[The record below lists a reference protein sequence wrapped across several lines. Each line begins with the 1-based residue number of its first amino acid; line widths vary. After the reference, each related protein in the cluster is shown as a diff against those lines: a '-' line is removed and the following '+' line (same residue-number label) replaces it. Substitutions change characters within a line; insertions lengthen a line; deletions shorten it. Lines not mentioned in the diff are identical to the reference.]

1 MNILY
6 LISLVDD
13 NKDDILDDADD
24 DNEDD
29 ILDDADDDNEDDI
42 LDDADDDNN
51 EYQLAIVLAEAEG
64 DKPLK
69 VDWSTLIASRRM
81 RNSM

>member
-6 LISLVDD
+6 LISLVNDD
-13 NKDDILDDADD
+13 
-24 DNEDD
+24 EDD
-29 ILDDADDDNEDDI
+29 ILVDADYDNG
-42 LDDADDDNN
+42 
-51 EYQLAIVLAEAEG
+51 EYQLAIVLAEG

-69 VDWSTLIASRRM
+69 VDWSTLITSRRM

>member
-1 MNILY
+1 LNILY
-6 LISLVDD
+6 LISLV
-13 NKDDILDDADD
+13 D

-29 ILDDADDDNEDDI
+29 ILDDADDDNG
-42 LDDADDDNN
+42 
-51 EYQLAIVLAEAEG
+51 EYQLAIVLAEG
-64 DKPLK
+64 DKPFK

>member
-1 MNILY
+1 LNILY

-13 NKDDILDDADD
+13 D
-24 DNEDD
+24 
-29 ILDDADDDNEDDI
+29 EDDI

-51 EYQLAIVLAEAEG
+51 EYQLAIVLAEG
-64 DKPLK
+64 DKPFK
-69 VDWSTLIASRRM
+69 VDWPTLITSRRM